1 MHETEILN
9 KATHFYDNDDY
20 KSALK
25 YVERIL
31 KKDSSNASAL
41 IIKGNIFY
49 QKKDMQNSLQCY
61 LSALNVDSQ
70 NKIAL
75 INIANTYFELKDYE
89 KSYEYSLKIL
99 TLDSNDKNALTILGN
114 SSLELEKFD
123 EGKSAFLNILQMDS
137 SDYWSYNS
145 LSQIYQ
151 KLQDYERALQC
162 GWKAVELSNGE
173 ESQHINFGYLLYE
186 IRQEKTLKYIK
197 NYAQQWLEK
206 YTDNPIVFHM
216 ANSVLQN
223 KKIDRAGQEYVQNIF
238 DAFAPEFE
246 QVLLGLEYQA
256 PQIIHNNIIDIY
268 KNNKKKLSILDAG
281 CGTGLCG
288 IFLQKYAKVLGLY
301 GVDISEKML
310 QQAKIKKVYNYLI
323 KDDLEHYFFATKK
336 QFDLIV
342 SADVF
347 TYLGNLQKIISGCY
361 KCLKKNGRIIFTVSA
376 NNIDDSN
383 YYLHPSGRFLHH
395 KNYIKKLISE
405 QGFLLEKL
413 EENILRN
420 EGENKVLGYV
430 VCAIK
435 T

>member
-25 YVERIL
+25 YVEKIL
-31 KKDSSNASAL
+31 KKDSSNAPAL

-206 YTDNPIVFHM
+206 YTDNSIVFHM

-288 IFLQKYAKVLGLY
+288 IFLQKYTKFLGLY

-310 QQAKIKKVYNYLI
+310 QQAKRKKVYNYLI

-347 TYLGNLQKIISGCY
+347 TYLGNLQKIISGSY

-395 KNYIKKLISE
+395 KNYIKKLISA

-430 VCAIK
+430 VCAMK